1 MFVYCLTKQKYA
13 GTLSGKGAAMSV
25 NRWNSKGVEMI
36 YTAESR
42 ALALVE
48 VLVHLPLQ
56 LVPSDFMMMRIEIP
70 DSIKLEKLDI
80 NLLPANWHSFPY
92 MTKTQYLGDRFIAEK
107 KAVVLKV
114 PSAIV
119 SGDFNYLINP
129 YHPDFNKIKILEVS
143 PFLFNGRFLENNNT

>member
-1 MFVYCLTKQKYA
+1 MFVYRLTKQKYA
-13 GTLSGKGAAMSV
+13 GTLSGKGAAISG
-25 NRWNSKGVEMI
+25 NRWNSKGVKMI

-70 DSIKLEKLDI
+70 DALKIETLDMK
-80 NLLPANWHSFPY
+80 LLPTNWNVFPHL
-92 MTKTQYLGDRFIAEK
+92 METQYIGDRFIVEK

-129 YHPDFNKIKILEVS
+129 YHPDFNKIKNLEVS
-143 PFLFNGRFLENNNT
+143 PFMFNGRFFRK